1 VSPLCAADKKK
12 FCGGVKSGGGR
23 THECIEAHK
32 EELSEACRKDQFK
45 TLEEINLKSRKVKSE
60 KTKIREEGP
69 KGDGRGGSGDGD
81 SDDEEEAR
89 GRTQFMTFSVGAAV
103 GGQLFGIGDNSVI
116 HQGACEM
123 SAYLPICSSAHL
135 PICPSAHLPIC
146 PSAHLPICPSAHLPI
161 CPSAHLPICPSAHL
175 HICASAHLL
184 ICSSAHLPIC
194 SSAHLPIC
202 PSAHLPICPSARCHS
217 MSAPQSIP
225 PLRTICFCTN
235 FETKHLSWSSTV
247 WGEICC

>member
-1 VSPLCAADKKK
+1 VIIETAAAKAKMRPGVSPLCAADKKK

-123 SAYLPICSSAHL
+123 SA
-135 PICPSAHLPIC
+135 
-146 PSAHLPICPSAHLPI
+146 
-161 CPSAHLPICPSAHL
+161 
-175 HICASAHLL
+175 HLL
-184 ICSSAHLPIC
+184 ICPSAHLPIC
-194 SSAHLPIC
+194 SSAHLLICSSAYLPIC
-202 PSAHLPICPSARCHS
+202 PSAHLLIYPSARCHS